1 MPETQPLYTRTCTRT
16 CMVTKTLT
24 ITEDAYELLKRHK
37 GESESFSQVIRKL
50 ATRKGDIM
58 QFHGIWKDMPE
69 EEIVRMKQV
78 IADNRAEANKRMMEM
93 AKRGMS
99 R

>member
-1 MPETQPLYTRTCTRT
+1 
-16 CMVTKTLT
+16 MVTKTLT

-37 GESESFSQVIRKL
+37 GESESFSKVITKL

-69 EEIVRMKQV
+69 EEFESIKRTITENRKQT
-78 IADNRAEANKRMMEM
+78 NKRMMELVRR
-93 AKRGMS
+93 AVP
-99 R
+99 